1 MRLRSILVGLIL
13 VLMLAYSVAVY
24 VNVIP
29 LRRSLDERG
38 WNAVPRVPDGAE
50 VVEHVDPAGPAAGVL
65 QVDDEVIALNGERV
79 EYSDQKMESAYA
91 RVARGGTYALTVR
104 RAGQTLDLTPSSR
117 RAPLTG
123 WLLSPWRLV
132 VLSLTLVY
140 LAVGFSVF
148 ALKPDNTQ
156 ALVLALALTAWGS
169 PFEGVPLSGDMSA
182 WLAAVLLAGAF
193 VRPLT
198 VAFILH
204 LFLIF
209 PEPVAPLRRRPWLIY
224 LIYLPVVLF
233 TLRGLAYDV
242 LTLTGGAD
250 NRLLP
255 HLQYPAF
262 FQAGPLVLILWIAY
276 FGGSLLA
283 LVLQYRRA
291 GEVARRKLR
300 IILIGSLVGIGS
312 LAVLLPLTGWLGLS
326 KTHPALFIAVMTVMN
341 LLQCALPLSFAY
353 AIVRHQ
359 VIPVKLII
367 RRGLQYL
374 LAKNALRLLIALP
387 AAGLLLSIIANRA
400 RPLSE
405 ILFGGSLYF
414 YFFIGA
420 VALALAF
427 RKRLGEW
434 VDRKF
439 FRESYNQEKILRE
452 LTDDVKKLDSI
463 PEMSKRVTERV
474 TAALHPAQ
482 TFLFYREEGTRDLS
496 LTYTSGGTTT
506 PGRELKIPEEFR
518 LLRFMEDQG
527 SAQEF
532 PFPQKN
538 SLPQDEK
545 AWLASLGTRLIVPL
559 AGTDDRLAGL
569 LLLGEKKSEVP
580 YTAGDR
586 ELLERLAGQIA
597 IVYENVRLKNRVD
610 RDRKIKQEVLSRV
623 AGQDMNVLK
632 ECPACGACFDMAAL
646 VCDRDG
652 AELTLSL
659 PVERTIEGR
668 YRLERL
674 VGKGGMGAVY
684 EATDLRLHRKV
695 AVKILTGSMFG
706 NSEALRRFEREAQA
720 SARLHH
726 PNIVTVHDYGLL
738 STEGAYLV
746 MELVAGETLGA
757 RLRRERQ
764 LAPGEAA
771 DLFDQILDG
780 LKGAHEAGVVH
791 RDLKPE
797 NVLLS
802 ARETTG
808 ARVHLLDFGLA
819 KFTQALPADSLS
831 PTAAA
836 PAAAPMTTPGAVMG
850 TFGYMSP
857 EQLTGGAIDERSD
870 LFSVGVMVVE
880 AVTGRR
886 PFAGATYHELL
897 TNILNAPYHLADD
910 APAARQLDAALQPSL
925 AKDPAARYP
934 SAAAMRQAL
943 IPALRHCPPLAPHA
957 PAALDA
963 ETFILNS

>member
-1 MRLRSILVGLIL
+1 MRPRSILVGLIL

-38 WNAVPRVPDGAE
+38 WNATPRVPDGAE
-50 VVEHVDPAGPAAGVL
+50 AVERVDPAGPAAGVL
-65 QVDDEVIALNGERV
+65 QLGDEVIALNGEPV
-79 EYSDQKMESAYA
+79 EYSDQKMESAYG
-91 RVARGGTYALTVR
+91 RVARGGAYTLTVR
-104 RAGQTLDLTPSSR
+104 RAGQTLDLTLRSV
-117 RAPLTG
+117 RAPLTA
-123 WLLSPWRLV
+123 WLINPWRLA
-132 VLSLTLVY
+132 VLFLTFVY

-148 ALKPDNTQ
+148 ALKPDNAQ
-156 ALVLALALTAWGS
+156 ALVLALALTTFGS
-169 PFEGVPLSGDMSA
+169 PFEAASLSGDMDA
-182 WLAAVLLAGAF
+182 WLAALHVAGSF
-193 VRPLT
+193 VRGFAL
-198 VAFILH
+198 VFVLH

-209 PEPVAPLRRRPWLIY
+209 PEPVAALRRPWLIY
-224 LIYLPVVLF
+224 SIYLPAVLMS
-233 TLRGLAYDV
+233 LRGLASDV
-242 LTLTGGAD
+242 LTLLNGVD

-255 HLQYPAF
+255 HLQYPTIWNPRA
-262 FQAGPLVLILWIAY
+262 PLILVLFFIYLV
-276 FGGSLLA
+276 GA
-283 LVLQYRRA
+283 LVVLTLQYRRA
-291 GEVARRKLR
+291 GELSRRKLR
-300 IILIGSLVGIGS
+300 IILVGSLVGIGS
-312 LAVLLPLTGWLGLS
+312 LVVFVTLS
-326 KTHPALFIAVMTVMN
+326 VWFNLSEKHPTLHLAMMTTMD

-359 VIPVKLII
+359 VIPVNLII

-374 LAKNALRLLIALP
+374 LAKNALRLAVALP
-387 AAGLLLSIIANRA
+387 VAGLVLSIISKRD
-400 RPLSE
+400 RPLAE
-405 ILFGGSLYF
+405 IMFGGSLYF
-414 YFFIGA
+414 YLFIAA
-420 VALALAF
+420 VALALVF

-463 PEMSKRVTERV
+463 PEMSRRVTERV
-474 TAALHPAQ
+474 TAALHPAE
-482 TFLFYREEGTRDLS
+482 TFLFYREEGTHDLS
-496 LTYTSGGTTT
+496 LTYTSGGTIAAKH
-506 PGRELKIPEEFR
+506 ELKIPEEFR

-538 SLPQDEK
+538 SLPQSEK
-545 AWLASLGTRLIVPL
+545 TWLAGLGTRLIVPL
-559 AGTDDRLAGL
+559 TGTDERLAGL

-610 RDRKIKQEVLSRV
+610 RDRKIKHEVLARV

-632 ECPACGACFDMAAL
+632 ECPRCGACFDMTAQTCPA
-646 VCDRDG
+646 DG
-652 AELTLSL
+652 TELTLPL
-659 PVERTIEGR
+659 PVERTIETR

-674 VGKGGMGAVY
+674 LGKGGMGAVY

-757 RLRRERQ
+757 RLKRERQ
-764 LAPGEAA
+764 LAPAVAA
-771 DLFDQILDG
+771 DLFGQILDG
-780 LKGAHEAGVVH
+780 LHAAHAAGVVH

-802 ARETTG
+802 PSETGG

-819 KFTQALPADSLS
+819 KLTQTLPADSHS

-836 PAAAPMTTPGAVMG
+836 PVTTPGAVMG

-857 EQLTGGAIDERSD
+857 EQLTGGAVDERTD
-870 LFSVGVMVVE
+870 LFSIGVMVVE

-886 PFAGATYHELL
+886 PFTGTTYHELL
-897 TNILNAPYHLADD
+897 TNILNAPYRLEAA
-910 APAARQLDAALQPSL
+910 APAAAPLDAALQKSL
-925 AKDPAARYP
+925 AKDRAARFA
-934 SAAAMRQAL
+934 SAAAMRQEL
-943 IPALRHCPPLAPHA
+943 IPALRQCPPLVSLEAAAAP
-957 PAALDA
+957 DA
-963 ETFILNS
+963 ETFILKN

>member
-1 MRLRSILVGLIL
+1 MRPRSILVGLIL

-29 LRRSLDERG
+29 LRRSLMERG
-38 WNAVPRVPDGAE
+38 WNATPRVPDGAE
-50 VVEHVDPAGPAAGVL
+50 TVVRVDPEGPAAGVL
-65 QVDDEVIALNGERV
+65 QLDDEIIALNGEQV
-79 EYSDQKMESAYA
+79 EYSDRKMESAYG
-91 RVARGGTYALTVR
+91 RVARGGAYAMTVR
-104 RAGQTLDLTPSSR
+104 RAGQTLDLSLRSE
-117 RAPLTG
+117 RAPLSA
-123 WLLSPWRLV
+123 WLFTPWRLA
-132 VLSLTLVY
+132 VLFLTLVY

-148 ALKPDNTQ
+148 SLKPDNTQ

-169 PFEGVPLSGDMSA
+169 PFESASLSGDMSA
-182 WLAAVLLAGAF
+182 WLAALLMIGAF
-193 VRPLT
+193 IRPLT
-198 VAFILH
+198 LAFVLH

-209 PEPVAPLRRRPWLIY
+209 PEPMAVVRRRPWLTY

-233 TLRGLAYDV
+233 TLRGLAFDA
-242 LTLTGGAD
+242 LTLSGGAD

-255 HLQYPAF
+255 HLQYPVLF
-262 FQAGPLVLILWIAY
+262 KAGPFILIIWIAY
-276 FGGSLLA
+276 FGGALLT
-283 LVLQYRRA
+283 LVFQYRRA
-291 GEVARRKLR
+291 GEVPRRKLR

-312 LAVLLPLTGWLGLS
+312 LAVLLPLTTGIGLS
-326 KTHPALFIAVMTVMN
+326 ETRPTLFIAVMTVMN
-341 LLQCALPLSFAY
+341 LLQCALPISFAY

-387 AAGLLLSIIANRA
+387 VAGLALSVVSNRA

-414 YFFIGA
+414 YFFIAA
-420 VALALAF
+420 VALALVF

-439 FRESYNQEKILRE
+439 FRESYDQEKILRE

-482 TFLFYREEGTRDLS
+482 TFLFYREEGARDLS

-506 PGRELKIPEEFR
+506 AGQELKIPEEFR

-545 AWLASLGTRLIVPL
+545 TWLATLGTRLIVPL

-580 YTAGDR
+580 YTANDR

-632 ECPACGACFDMAAL
+632 ECPRCGACFDMAAQT
-646 VCDRDG
+646 CPADG
-652 AELTLSL
+652 TELTLSL
-659 PVERTIEGR
+659 PVERTIESR

-764 LAPGEAA
+764 LAPDTAA

-780 LKGAHEAGVVH
+780 LTGAHEAGVVH

-808 ARVHLLDFGLA
+808 ARVRLLDFGLA

-836 PAAAPMTTPGAVMG
+836 PAAPMTTPGAVMG

-857 EQLTGGAIDERSD
+857 EQLTGGTVDERSD
-870 LFSVGVMVVE
+870 LFSIGVMVVE
-880 AVTGRR
+880 AITGRR
-886 PFAGATYHELL
+886 PFTGTTYHELL
-897 TNILNAPYHLADD
+897 TNILNAPYHLED
-910 APAARQLDAALQPSL
+910 ASPAARELDAALQKSL
-925 AKDPAARYP
+925 AKDPAGRFA
-934 SAAAMRQAL
+934 SAAAMRQEL
-943 IPALRHCPPLAPHA
+943 IPALRRCPPHA
-957 PAALDA
+957 PPETASPEA
-963 ETFILNS
+963 ETFILKS

>member
-1 MRLRSILVGLIL
+1 
-13 VLMLAYSVAVY
+13 
-24 VNVIP
+24 
-29 LRRSLDERG
+29 
-38 WNAVPRVPDGAE
+38 
-50 VVEHVDPAGPAAGVL
+50 
-65 QVDDEVIALNGERV
+65 
-79 EYSDQKMESAYA
+79 
-91 RVARGGTYALTVR
+91 
-104 RAGQTLDLTPSSR
+104 
-117 RAPLTG
+117 
-123 WLLSPWRLV
+123 
-132 VLSLTLVY
+132 
-140 LAVGFSVF
+140 
-148 ALKPDNTQ
+148 
-156 ALVLALALTAWGS
+156 
-169 PFEGVPLSGDMSA
+169 
-182 WLAAVLLAGAF
+182 
-193 VRPLT
+193 
-198 VAFILH
+198 
-204 LFLIF
+204 
-209 PEPVAPLRRRPWLIY
+209 
-224 LIYLPVVLF
+224 
-233 TLRGLAYDV
+233 
-242 LTLTGGAD
+242 
-250 NRLLP
+250 
-255 HLQYPAF
+255 
-262 FQAGPLVLILWIAY
+262 
-276 FGGSLLA
+276 
-283 LVLQYRRA
+283 
-291 GEVARRKLR
+291 
-300 IILIGSLVGIGS
+300 
-312 LAVLLPLTGWLGLS
+312 
-326 KTHPALFIAVMTVMN
+326 
-341 LLQCALPLSFAY
+341 
-353 AIVRHQ
+353 
-359 VIPVKLII
+359 
-367 RRGLQYL
+367 
-374 LAKNALRLLIALP
+374 
-387 AAGLLLSIIANRA
+387 
-400 RPLSE
+400 
-405 ILFGGSLYF
+405 
-414 YFFIGA
+414 
-420 VALALAF
+420 
-427 RKRLGEW
+427 

-482 TFLFYREEGTRDLS
+482 TFLFYREEGARDLS
-496 LTYTSGGTTT
+496 LSYTSGGTSH
-506 PGRELKIPEEFR
+506 ELKIPEEFR

-538 SLPQDEK
+538 GLPQDEK
-545 AWLASLGTRLIVPL
+545 AWLAGLGTRLIVPL
-559 AGTDDRLAGL
+559 TGTDDRLAGL

-580 YTAGDR
+580 YTANDR
-586 ELLERLAGQIA
+586 ELLETLAGQIA

-632 ECPACGACFDMAAL
+632 ECPRCGACFDMAAL

-764 LAPGEAA
+764 LAPDEAA

-780 LKGAHEAGVVH
+780 LGGAHAAGVVH

-802 ARETTG
+802 AREAKG

-819 KFTQALPADSLS
+819 KFTQALPADSRS

-836 PAAAPMTTPGAVMG
+836 PAAPMTTPGAVMG

-857 EQLTGGAIDERSD
+857 EQLTGGAVDERSD

-886 PFAGATYHELL
+886 PFTGTTYHELL
-897 TNILNAPYHLADD
+897 TNILNAAYHLADD

-925 AKDPAARYP
+925 AKDPAARYAT
-934 SAAAMRQAL
+934 AAAMRQAL
-943 IPALRHCPPLAPHA
+943 IPALRQCPPLAPHA

>member
-1 MRLRSILVGLIL
+1 MPPRSILVGLIL
-13 VLMLAYSVAVY
+13 VLMLTYSVAVY

-38 WNAVPRVPDGAE
+38 WNATPRVPDGAE
-50 VVEHVDPAGPAAGVL
+50 TVERVDPAGAAAGVL
-65 QVDDEVIALNGERV
+65 QVGDEVIALNGERV
-79 EYSDQKMESAYA
+79 EYSDQKMESAYG

-104 RAGQTLDLTPSSR
+104 RAGQTFDLTLR
-117 RAPLTG
+117 AERAPLSA
-123 WLLSPWRLV
+123 WLLNPWRLA
-132 VLSLTLVY
+132 VLFLTLVY
-140 LAVGFSVF
+140 LAVGFGVF

-169 PFEGVPLSGDMSA
+169 PFESAPLSGDMGA
-182 WLAAVLLAGAF
+182 WLIALLMAGAF
-193 VRPLT
+193 VRPLAL
-198 VAFILH
+198 AFVLH

-209 PEPVAPLRRRPWLIY
+209 PEPVAVLRRRPWLAY
-224 LIYLPVVLF
+224 LIYLPAALLSLLGVAF
-233 TLRGLAYDV
+233 NALA
-242 LTLTGGAD
+242 LSGGAD

-255 HLQYPAF
+255 SLQHPALRN
-262 FQAGPLVLILWIAY
+262 A
-276 FGGSLLA
+276 GSLSFLVVFIVYLVGSLVTLA
-283 LVLQYRRA
+283 LQYRRA
-291 GEVARRKLR
+291 GELSRRKLR

-312 LAVLLPLTGWLGLS
+312 LVVLLPLAGWLRLAE
-326 KTHPALFIAVMTVMN
+326 THPALHISMMTIMD

-374 LAKNALRLLIALP
+374 LARNALRLLIALP
-387 AAGLLLSIIANRA
+387 VIGLVLSIISNRS
-400 RPLSE
+400 RPLSD
-405 ILFGGSLYF
+405 ILLGSSLYF
-414 YFFIGA
+414 YLFIA
-420 VALALAF
+420 AIALALVF

-463 PEMSKRVTERV
+463 PEMSRRVTERV
-474 TAALHPAQ
+474 TAALHPQQ
-482 TFLFYREEGTRDLS
+482 TFLFYREEGTRDFS
-496 LTYTSGGTTT
+496 LTYTSGGATTT
-506 PGRELKIPEEFR
+506 GQELKIPEEFR

-538 SLPQDEK
+538 SLPQSEK
-545 AWLASLGTRLIVPL
+545 TWLASLGTRLIVPL
-559 AGTDDRLAGL
+559 TGTDERLAGL

-586 ELLERLAGQIA
+586 DLLETLAGQIA

-610 RDRKIKQEVLSRV
+610 RDRKIKQDVLSRV

-632 ECPACGACFDMAAL
+632 ECPQCGACFDMHAQTCTA
-646 VCDRDG
+646 DG

-659 PVERTIEGR
+659 PVERTIETR

-674 VGKGGMGAVY
+674 IGKGGMGAVY

-726 PNIVTVHDYGLL
+726 PNIITVHDYGLL

-757 RLRRERQ
+757 ALKRERQ
-764 LAPGEAA
+764 LAPGVAA
-771 DLFDQILDG
+771 HLFEQILDG
-780 LKGAHEAGVVH
+780 LKSAHAAGVVH

-802 ARETTG
+802 TYETG
-808 ARVHLLDFGLA
+808 DARVLLLDFGLA
-819 KFTQALPADSLS
+819 KLTQTLPANSLS

-836 PAAAPMTTPGAVMG
+836 PVTTPGAVMG

-857 EQLTGGAIDERSD
+857 EQLTGGAVDERSD
-870 LFSVGVMVVE
+870 LFSIGVMVVE
-880 AVTGRR
+880 AITGRR
-886 PFAGATYHELL
+886 PFTGTTYHELL
-897 TNILNAPYHLADD
+897 TNILNAPYHLADPS
-910 APAARQLDAALQPSL
+910 PAARELDAVLQKSL
-925 AKDPAARYP
+925 AKDRAARYP
-934 SAAAMRQAL
+934 TAAVMQQEL
-943 IPALRHCPPLAPHA
+943 LPALRQCPPLVSHEPV
-957 PAALDA
+957 ALDA
-963 ETFILNS
+963 QTFILNS